1 MKTVKEAIDT
11 GDNPEFFHPSKK
23 NLYKDKLE
31 VEKMFP
37 DLTPEEK
44 RYIELVTSES
54 YKKTVE
60 RLLHYTGKTKRQLQG
75 NGLMTVVYQA
85 MNQLTGMENQNKQ
98 ALEKLAIDVVLNLP
112 EFKMFKELVSSGQL
126 KIDAKIAKPDL
137 SNAVAE
143 PPQEEPGLDQEEQQ
157 VVNFTKNI
165 SDASE
170 GVLKRKFANMITQG
184 NATNKL
190 YLFQLAS
197 DALNN
202 INPNFINLYGILSSV
217 VQTSYY
223 SLPVMSLAG
232 MDLGNAAMGSEEVIP
247 EDDVYTIKA
256 RGTFFPYLVHEIVK
270 GLYDYLSMDIT
281 TQENLDTETLNDEFV
296 DIMSG
301 PQLYTNLTK
310 HIPSKDIEYL
320 PLVYKLLLKENINII
335 KEVLSGGGK
344 AQSTISRLVQQ
355 AKQIMGEYSSSS
367 EEGYTDTYNPEDSE

>member
-1 MKTVKEAIDT
+1 MKFIEEAIDT

-23 NLYKDKLE
+23 NLYKDKME
-31 VEKMFP
+31 IEKMFP
-37 DLTPEEK
+37 NLTPEEK

-60 RLLHYTGKTKRQLQG
+60 RLLHYTGKTKQQLGG
-75 NGLMTVVYQA
+75 NGLMAVIYQA
-85 MNQLTGMENQNKQ
+85 MGQLVSMEQQNIQ

-126 KIDAKIAKPDL
+126 KIDAKIAKPNL
-137 SNAVAE
+137 LNAKTA
-143 PPQEEPGLDQEEQQ
+143 PAQETYGLDQEERQI
-157 VVNFTKNI
+157 VNFTKI
-165 SDASE
+165 LSDASE
-170 GVLKRKFANMITQG
+170 GALKRKFANMITQG

-197 DALNN
+197 DALNK

-232 MDLGNAAMGSEEVIP
+232 MDLNNAAMGSVEVIP
-247 EDDVYTIKA
+247 ENGIYIIKA
-256 RGTFFPYLVHEIVK
+256 RGTFLPYLIHEIVK

-281 TQENLDTETLNDEFV
+281 TQENLDTEILDDEFV

-310 HIPSKDIEYL
+310 RISSKDIEYL
-320 PLVYKLLLKENINII
+320 PLIYKLLLKENINTIR
-335 KEVLSGGGK
+335 EVLSSGGK
-344 AQSTISRLVQQ
+344 SQSIISRLIQQ
-355 AKQIMGEYSSSS
+355 AKQIMGEYSSSN
-367 EEGYTDTYNPEDSE
+367 EEGYTDTYNSKDPE

>member
-1 MKTVKEAIDT
+1 
-11 GDNPEFFHPSKK
+11 
-23 NLYKDKLE
+23 
-31 VEKMFP
+31 
-37 DLTPEEK
+37 
-44 RYIELVTSES
+44 
-54 YKKTVE
+54 
-60 RLLHYTGKTKRQLQG
+60 
-75 NGLMTVVYQA
+75 MTVVYQA
-85 MNQLTGMENQNKQ
+85 MGQLVGMEQQNKQ
-98 ALEKLAIDVVLNLP
+98 ALEKLAVDVVLNLP

-170 GVLKRKFANMITQG
+170 DVLKRKFANMITQG

-232 MDLGNAAMGSEEVIP
+232 MDLDNAAMGSEEVIP

-256 RGTFFPYLVHEIVK
+256 RGTFLPYLIHEIVK

-281 TQENLDTETLNDEFV
+281 SQENLDTETLDDEFV

-310 HIPSKDIEYL
+310 HIPSKDVEYL
-320 PLVYKLLLKENINII
+320 PLVYKLLLRENINAI

-344 AQSTISRLVQQ
+344 SQSTINRLIQQ
-355 AKQIMGEYSSSS
+355 AKQMMGEYSSSG
-367 EEGYTDTYNPEDSE
+367 EEGYTDTYNSEDSE

>member
-1 MKTVKEAIDT
+1 MKFIKEAIDT
-11 GDNPEFFHPSKK
+11 GDNPEFFHLSKK
-23 NLYKDKLE
+23 NLYKDKME
-31 VEKMFP
+31 IERMFP

-60 RLLHYTGKTKRQLQG
+60 RLLHYTGKTKQQLRG
-75 NGLMTVVYQA
+75 NGLMTVIYQA
-85 MNQLTGMENQNKQ
+85 MEQLVNMEQQNIQ
-98 ALEKLAIDVVLNLP
+98 VLEKLAIDVVLNLP

-126 KIDAKIAKPDL
+126 KIDAKIAKPNL
-137 SNAVAE
+137 LNAKTA
-143 PPQEEPGLDQEEQQ
+143 PAQETSGLDQEERQI
-157 VVNFTKNI
+157 VNFTKI
-165 SDASE
+165 LSDASE
-170 GVLKRKFANMITQG
+170 GALKRKFANMITQG

-197 DALNN
+197 DVLDK

-232 MDLGNAAMGSEEVIP
+232 MDLNNAAMGSVEVIP
-247 EDDVYTIKA
+247 ENGIYTIKA
-256 RGTFFPYLVHEIVK
+256 RGTFLPYLIHEIVK

-281 TQENLDTETLNDEFV
+281 TQENLDTETLDDEFV

-310 HIPSKDIEYL
+310 HVPSKDIEYL
-320 PLVYKLLLKENINII
+320 PLIYKLLLKENINTIR
-335 KEVLSGGGK
+335 EVLSSGGK
-344 AQSTISRLVQQ
+344 SQSIISRLIQL
-355 AKQIMGEYSSSS
+355 AKQMMGEYSSSN
-367 EEGYTDTYNPEDSE
+367 EEGYTDTYNSKDPE